1 MFMKGGSFFF
11 TITYE
16 RKVTMK
22 LFKQVLERNKKILIL
37 YLLIGISMTFLE
49 LYLVT
54 YYQKILDGFQYK
66 IPILKLKI

>member
-1 MFMKGGSFFF
+1 
-11 TITYE
+11 
-16 RKVTMK
+16 MK

-54 YYQKILDGFQYK
+54 YYQKILDGFQ
-66 IPILKLKI
+66 

>member
-1 MFMKGGSFFF
+1 
-11 TITYE
+11 
-16 RKVTMK
+16 MK

-54 YYQKILDGFQYK
+54 YYQKILDSFQYQTLTLK
-66 IPILKLKI
+66 PIIIYIIRGTLWKN